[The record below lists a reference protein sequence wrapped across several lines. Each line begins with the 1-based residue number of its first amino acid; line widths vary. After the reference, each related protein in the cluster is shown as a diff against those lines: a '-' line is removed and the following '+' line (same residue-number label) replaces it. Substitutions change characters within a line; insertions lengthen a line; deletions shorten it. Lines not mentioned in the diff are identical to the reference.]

1 MGQAVPVGDD
11 RLAVTTT
18 YTLEP
23 NRLTRKD
30 VFVPRL
36 PLDVTAIRMEFAG
49 FSTDAKISNNTTVFG
64 SGAVT
69 SFQVNGLDTCEA
81 RALDRDHDYESDT
94 GPMTSLVVCSS
105 GSSTVKGPL
114 TITWSISYR

>member
-1 MGQAVPVGDD
+1 MDRMGKAVPVGDD

-23 NRLTRKD
+23 NRLTRTD
-30 VFVPRL
+30 VFVPKR
-36 PLDVTAIRMEFAG
+36 PLDITAIRMEFAG
-49 FSTDAKISNNTTVFG
+49 FSTNATTADTTTAFG

-69 SFQVNGLDTCEA
+69 SFQVKGLDTCQA

-94 GPMTSLVVCSS
+94 GAMTSSS
-105 GSSTVKGPL
+105 SARAGP
-114 TITWSISYR
+114 RR

>member
-1 MGQAVPVGDD
+1 M
-11 RLAVTTT
+11 
-18 YTLEP
+18 
-23 NRLTRKD
+23 
-30 VFVPRL
+30 FVPRQA
-36 PLDVTAIRMEFAG
+36 LDVTAIRMEFAG
-49 FSTDAKISNNTTVFG
+49 FSTNANISNNTTVFG
-64 SGAVT
+64 NGTVT

-114 TITWSISYR
+114 TITWSISYH